1 MKKLAFLLSFIMTV
15 SMVSAQNSKVQSAIN
30 YSKPQY
36 NQLDKAKEAI
46 DAAVIHEKT
55 MNTAKAWK
63 VRGDVYLAIAQT
75 TDEKFITLCENPLQ
89 VSFDSFKKATELD
102 VKNQF
107 SAEITLQLIKLNAI
121 RINTGIA
128 FFNEGKYDKAFY
140 AFTNALEIDKIVRPG
155 TIDTMIVFNAGI
167 AADRAKMYD
176 EAIKYYRIAASL
188 RYEGSK
194 VYGFIANLERE
205 RGDTN
210 AFVNVLKEGIDSFP
224 NDNSV
229 LMVELINYYLIK
241 DMSDL
246 ALEYLEKAIDKD
258 PTNATFHFAKGALYD
273 KLKDFEKAKLSY
285 EKAVEIKNDYFD
297 AYYNLGALYFNK
309 GADMLKEANNIPPK
323 EQKRYDAAVIESFKE
338 LEKALPYLEKAHEI
352 DPKEKSTML
361 TLKEIYFK
369 LRNDKEEYMV
379 KYQQINEEL
388 KAME

>member
-107 SAEITLQLIKLNAI
+107 SAEITLQLIKLNAL
-121 RINTGIA
+121 RINIGIA